1 LEVRVLPGSNWTAT
15 HNTCSL
21 LAVRQNARFHTM
33 RFPVA
38 LLICLTILCATGTAR
53 AGAQQN
59 SAPLP
64 THALTNQDI
73 VRMTKASFGDATI
86 VKMIETHSSSFDL
99 SVDALLRLKELGI
112 SQAVIQ
118 AMLSTDRKP
127 AVATAAPITAVAVP
141 VKPAEVSQF
150 LEEVGVYQVLKG
162 KLVAIEPEIV
172 NWRTGGVIKNAVTLG
187 LDKGHVNGTIA
198 GPRSKT
204 TVATTPFGMAGSAV
218 FYIRCLEG
226 NSASEY
232 QLLRFWQKGDRREFR
247 SVTGGV
253 LHMSGGATNNV
264 TEFHFEKIAPR
275 TYKVELPTLA
285 LGEYGFLAPGAAASA
300 DMASRGKIYTFRIVE

>member
-1 LEVRVLPGSNWTAT
+1 MRSLRAVAAVGLLLCAHVSVSAFPRQAISSAVTRRPGLMNSDVVRMV
-15 HNTCSL
+15 
-21 LAVRQNARFHTM
+21 NAKFDD
-33 RFPVA
+33 P
-38 LLICLTILCATGTAR
+38 TILKT
-53 AGAQQN
+53 
-59 SAPLP
+59 
-64 THALTNQDI
+64 
-73 VRMTKASFGDATI
+73 
-86 VKMIETHSSSFDL
+86 IETNETYFDVT
-99 SVDALLRLKELGI
+99 VDALLRLKEQGV
-112 SQAVIQ
+112 SQTVIQ
-118 AMLSTDRKP
+118 AMLSASKKSP
-127 AVATAAPITAVAVP
+127 AATPTPLQPTPTTPAKAQVTQLDPAAANLV
-141 VKPAEVSQF
+141 
-150 LEEVGVYQVLKG
+150 EEVGVYQVLKG
-162 KLVAIEPEIV
+162 RLVAIEPEIV

-204 TVATTPFGMAGSAV
+204 TVATTPFGMAGSIV

-253 LHMSGGATNNV
+253 LHMSGGAMNNV

-275 TYKVELPTLA
+275 TYNVELPSLA

-300 DMASRGKIYTFRIVE
+300 DMASRGKVYTFRIIE

>member
-1 LEVRVLPGSNWTAT
+1 
-15 HNTCSL
+15 
-21 LAVRQNARFHTM
+21 M
-33 RFPVA
+33 RFPIA
-38 LLICLTILCATGTAR
+38 LLICLTILCATGSA
-53 AGAQQN
+53 APGAQQN
-59 SAPLP
+59 SAPVP
-64 THALTNQDI
+64 THALTNQDV

-86 VKMIETHSSSFDL
+86 VKMIETHGSSFDL
-99 SVDALLRLKELGI
+99 SVDALLRLKELGV

-118 AMLSTDRKP
+118 AMLSTDAERKP
-127 AVATAAPITAVAVP
+127 TVAAAPATAATIS
-141 VKPAEVSQF
+141 VKPAESTQF
-150 LEEVGVYQVLKG
+150 LDEVGVYQVLKG
-162 KLVAIEPEIV
+162 KMVAIEPEIV

-198 GPRSKT
+198 GPHSKT
-204 TVATTPFGMAGSAV
+204 AVATTPFGMAGSLV

-275 TYKVELPTLA
+275 TYKIELPTLA
-285 LGEYGFLAPGAAASA
+285 LGEYGFSRLARPQALTWLHEG
-300 DMASRGKIYTFRIVE
+300 RFTRLGL

>member
-1 LEVRVLPGSNWTAT
+1 
-15 HNTCSL
+15 
-21 LAVRQNARFHTM
+21 M
-33 RFPVA
+33 RFPHV
-38 LLICLTILCATGTAR
+38 LILCLTLLYASGSER

-64 THALTNQDI
+64 THALTNQDV

-86 VKMIETHSSSFDL
+86 VKMIETHSSSFEL
-99 SVDALLRLKELGI
+99 SVDALLRLKELGV

-118 AMLSTDRKP
+118 AMLSTDAERKP
-127 AVATAAPITAVAVP
+127 AAAMSQPAPVPATPAAVS
-141 VKPAEVSQF
+141 VKPAEAVQF
-150 LEEVGVYQVLKG
+150 LEEVGVYQALKG

-198 GPRSKT
+198 GPHSKT
-204 TVATTPFGMAGSAV
+204 AVATTPFGMAGSVV

-264 TEFHFEKIAPR
+264 TEFHFEKISPR